1 MKKVSPIK
9 QCSMYL
15 DRAFKVVR
23 KVNMKMVQRLDKK
36 VPKNIFCDSKYQIQR
51 WCCFTFFVLQKEK

>member
-51 WCCFTFFVLQKEK
+51 